1 MKGVISMSVI
11 TSYRLTGKNIKQ
23 RLIQGGYAHPDTLH
37 DRRGKERH
45 FDNVLDY
52 NLCNPER
59 AAELKQQYAERG
71 WQKMTADGKYQ
82 RQEYTDKELDELMK
96 YPIHFDQN
104 GDTVLW
110 FINYGK
116 NDTPSL
122 FITDLYPN
130 EVMSLTSNTEC
141 DLNYSIYIKG
151 DKTCTK
157 DGRIIDDMLTDIDKS
172 QIKDMGN
179 NKSRVSLLLDITDKR
194 PAYIYIDNDNIQDK
208 NIDYPSDKKN
218 ICIEKLSGFTQVH
231 RQLKDGS
238 QTTETMTFGD
248 ILKMHQTAEEQRLEN
263 RRLPDVSMEET
274 SPEDTYDFE

>member
-1 MKGVISMSVI
+1 MSVI
-11 TSYRLTGKNIKQ
+11 TSYRLKAKDIKQ
-23 RLIQGGYAHPDTLH
+23 RLIQNGYVHPDVLH

-45 FDNVLDY
+45 FENILDY
-52 NLCNPER
+52 NLCNPKR
-59 AAELKQQYAERG
+59 AAELRQRYAKNG
-71 WQKMTADGKYQ
+71 WKKMTADGEWQ

-96 YPIHFDQN
+96 YPIHFDQD

-110 FINYGK
+110 FVNYGK

-157 DGRIIDDMLTDIDKS
+157 DGRIIDDMLIDINKS

-194 PAYIYIDNDNIQDK
+194 PAYIYVDNNNIQDK

-231 RQLKDGS
+231 RQLKDGFKTKAMMKFS
-238 QTTETMTFGD
+238 D
-248 ILKMHQTAEEQRLEN
+248 ILELHDNAEKKRLEN
-263 RRLPDVSMEET
+263 RPLPNTPQTESI
-274 SPEDTYDFE
+274 SSEDTYSF

>member
-1 MKGVISMSVI
+1 MSVI
-11 TSYRLTGKNIKQ
+11 TSYRLKAKDIKQ
-23 RLIQGGYAHPDTLH
+23 RLIQNGYVHPDVLH
-37 DRRGKERH
+37 DRRGKEKH
-45 FDNVLDY
+45 FENILDY
-52 NLCNPER
+52 NLCNPKR
-59 AAELKQQYAERG
+59 AAELRQQYAKNG
-71 WQKMTADGKYQ
+71 WKKMTADGEWQ

-96 YPIHFDQN
+96 YPIHFDQD

-110 FINYGK
+110 FVNYGK

-157 DGRIIDDMLTDIDKS
+157 DGRIIDDMLIDIDKS

-194 PAYIYIDNDNIQDK
+194 PAYIYVDNDNIQDK

-231 RQLKDGS
+231 RQLKDGFKTKAMMKFS
-238 QTTETMTFGD
+238 D
-248 ILKMHQTAEEQRLEN
+248 ILELHNNAEKKRLEN
-263 RRLPDVSMEET
+263 RPLPNTPQTESI
-274 SPEDTYDFE
+274 SSEDTYSF

>member
-1 MKGVISMSVI
+1 MSVI
-11 TSYRLTGKNIKQ
+11 TSYRLKAKDIKQ
-23 RLIQGGYAHPDTLH
+23 RLIQNGYVHPDVLH
-37 DRRGKERH
+37 NRRGKERH
-45 FDNVLDY
+45 FENILDY
-52 NLCNPER
+52 NLCNPKR
-59 AAELKQQYAERG
+59 AAELRQQYAKNG
-71 WQKMTADGKYQ
+71 WKKMTADGEWQ

-96 YPIHFDQN
+96 YPIHFDQD

-110 FINYGK
+110 FVNYGK
-116 NDTPSL
+116 NDIPSL

-157 DGRIIDDMLTDIDKS
+157 DGRIIDDMLIDIDKS

-194 PAYIYIDNDNIQDK
+194 PAYIYVDNDNIQDK

-231 RQLKDGS
+231 RQLKDGFKTKAMMKFS
-238 QTTETMTFGD
+238 D
-248 ILKMHQTAEEQRLEN
+248 ILELHNNAEKKRLEN
-263 RRLPDVSMEET
+263 RPLPNTPQTESI
-274 SPEDTYDFE
+274 SSEDTYSFE

>member
-1 MKGVISMSVI
+1 MSVI
-11 TSYRLTGKNIKQ
+11 TSYRLKAKDIKQ
-23 RLIQGGYAHPDTLH
+23 RLIRNGYVHPDVLH

-45 FDNVLDY
+45 FENILDY
-52 NLCNPER
+52 NLCNPKR
-59 AAELKQQYAERG
+59 AAELRQRYAKNG
-71 WQKMTADGKYQ
+71 WKKMTADGEWQ

-96 YPIHFDQN
+96 YPIHFDQD

-110 FINYGK
+110 FVNYGK
-116 NDTPSL
+116 NDIPSL

-157 DGRIIDDMLTDIDKS
+157 DGRIIDDMLIDIDKN

-194 PAYIYIDNDNIQDK
+194 PAYIYVDNDNIQDK

-231 RQLKDGS
+231 RQLKDGFKTKAMMKFS
-238 QTTETMTFGD
+238 D
-248 ILKMHQTAEEQRLEN
+248 ILELHNNAEKKRLEN
-263 RRLPDVSMEET
+263 RPLPNTPQTESI
-274 SPEDTYDFE
+274 SSEDTYSFE